1 MPQSVNPL
9 KQFFRQPAIYLS
21 LPSGGRHWP
30 AGALTMPE
38 NRELPVYPMTA
49 IDEITYRTP
58 DALFNGQAV
67 INVIHSCVPNI
78 KNAWD
83 IPGIDLNA
91 VLIAIRIASYG
102 HEMELGTRCPKCET
116 ESDFGV
122 DLRMVLDSIREP
134 DYAVPIHHGD
144 LEITLMPVSYRNQNQ
159 VGVRQYEQQRSVQ
172 QIQNDPNMTDEE
184 KIKRLN
190 ETMHTITEL
199 TIETLK
205 YSIASIRTPDALVTE
220 TEFIRDFLVNCDR
233 KLYQEI
239 RDRVIELR
247 NSADLKPF
255 KIQCGN
261 CTNQY
266 EQTLTLDQA
275 AFFGVAS

>member
-1 MPQSVNPL
+1 MPETANPL
-9 KQFFRQPAIYLS
+9 KQFFRQPSIYLS
-21 LPSGGRHWP
+21 LPSGGHHWP
-30 AGALTMPE
+30 ATALTMPE

-58 DALFNGQAV
+58 DALFSGQAV
-67 INVIHSCVPNI
+67 INVVHSCVPNI
-78 KNAWD
+78 KNAWE

-102 HEMELGTRCPKCET
+102 HEMELATKCPKCET
-116 ESDFGV
+116 ESDFGI

-134 DYAVPIHHGD
+134 DYSTPIQHGD

-159 VGVRQYEQQRSVQ
+159 VGLKQYEQQRSVQ
-172 QIQNDPNMTDEE
+172 QIQTDPNTSDEE

-190 ETMHTITEL
+190 EVMHLITEL

-220 TEFIRDFLVNCDR
+220 IEFIRDFLVNCDR

-247 NSADLKPF
+247 NSSELKPF
-255 KIQCGN
+255 EVVCPN
-261 CTNQY
+261 CSHKH